1 MQRVVVV
8 GTTGSGKTTLAARLA
23 TLLNLPHVELD
34 ALHWDAD
41 WTPSPL
47 FRERVAKALEPPRWV
62 VDGNYSA
69 VRDIGWGR
77 ADTLVWLDY
86 PFYVVMRQL
95 TRRTLERG
103 LGRETLWNGNRER
116 LWAQFASRDSIFLWA
131 LRTHWK
137 KRREYEI
144 LLADPRYAHLEPVRL
159 RSPKEMKAWLESLEK
174 LA

>member
-23 TLLNLPHVELD
+23 GLLELPHTELD

-47 FRERVAKALEPPRWV
+47 FREQVAEALQGPYWV

-69 VRDIGWGR
+69 VRDILWDQ

-86 PFYVVMRQL
+86 PFHVVMRQL
-95 TRRTLERG
+95 TRRTLKRG
-103 LGRETLWNGNRER
+103 LRREALWNGNKER

-131 LRTHWK
+131 LRTHWANRK
-137 KRREYEI
+137 KYET
-144 LLADPRYAHLEPVRL
+144 LLADPRYAHLKLVRL
-159 RSPKEMKAWLESLEK
+159 RTPREMRAWLEGQ
-174 LA
+174 